1 MEERKC
7 NPMTI
12 PLHCANAFSE
22 ISGDIK
28 ELRAVTLEAIK
39 RVEQQTTKTNGSVT
53 ELFARTE
60 ANAKDIAV
68 LDTGATTAAADRK
81 TWGDW
86 RRTIAASVIIGIIM
100 LLIGLS
106 AGGCASSAGDIS
118 KQASEVVRLSALV
131 TQAHRNALESVEKAK
146 ATVGVP
152 DAAIVHLEAATGE
165 INTASG
171 HNTAMADAARKVQ
184 ARIPKIEDK
193 ASALGEFFGEAFT
206 IVKMVLGVVFVVAF
220 AILGLWII
228 RRFGYLLPKAKRDEA
243 QLARAVLSDDDP
255 TTAREYVAARRA
267 SDPQLN
273 TAMQKIRPPPAE

>member
-1 MEERKC
+1 MSERKC

-12 PLHCANAFSE
+12 PLHCAKAFSE

-193 ASALGEFFGEAFT
+193 ASALGEFFGEAFV
-206 IVKMVLGVVFVVAF
+206 IVKMILGVVFVVAILF
-220 AILGLWII
+220 LGLWVI

>member
-1 MEERKC
+1 MAEGKC

-243 QLARAVLSDDDP
+243 QLASAVLSDDDP